1 MKVYVTPPVVIV
13 NSPVLALVLTLG
25 ATVISNLAYEVP
37 LFVDGV
43 IQLGKPEALQEPVLY
58 GPT

>member
-1 MKVYVTPPVVIV
+1 VKVYVTPPVVIV
-13 NSPVLALVLTLG
+13 NCSVLLTVLILG

-43 IQLGKPEALQEPVLY
+43 IQLGKPEAVQEPVLY